1 MSLSD
6 REKQVLAAIIDHY
19 LLSGDTVGSR
29 TLVKKYGMNFSSA
42 TIRNVMADL
51 EDMGYITKTHTS
63 SGRAPTDRGY
73 KFYLNELIKIE
84 KLSREEM
91 DKIDMAY
98 ERKMNEI
105 ESVLKRTSRLL
116 SKLSTYAGIAIEPD
130 MKREKI
136 KKVEL
141 VHINDYLVM
150 AVIVMENS
158 AVRTK
163 KIQLESKMGEEEI
176 YKISKE
182 LNAKIKRDELLSHEV
197 EYFIREKN
205 EQGGTI
211 VDALEKEVYQDMEG
225 AFFVNG
231 TSEIF
236 KNKSVEEVKDAL
248 ELFSHKKNLREVF
261 ESIARNQGNEKGKV
275 HVIFGDELNI
285 HGLEDYSF
293 VYSVYRIGQSEG
305 IIGVIGPK
313 RMAYSKTVG
322 LVEYVTDE
330 VNKVIDEIER
340 EKDNE

>member
-6 REKQVLAAIIDHY
+6 REKQVLAAIIDYY
-19 LLSGDTVGSR
+19 LLCGDTVGSR

-51 EDMGYITKTHTS
+51 EDMGYIMKTHTS
-63 SGRAPTDRGY
+63 SGRVPTDMGY

-91 DKIDMAY
+91 NKIDMAY
-98 ERKMNEI
+98 EMKMKEI
-105 ESVLKRTSRLL
+105 ESVLKKTSRLL
-116 SKLSTYAGIAIEPD
+116 SKLSTYAGIVIEPD
-130 MKREKI
+130 IKREKI

-141 VHINDYLVM
+141 VHVNDYLIM

-163 KIQLESKMGEEEI
+163 KIQLETRMSEEDVYE
-176 YKISKE
+176 ISKD
-182 LNAKIKRDELLSHEV
+182 LNIKIKKEEMLSHEV
-197 EYFIREKN
+197 EHFIKEQN

-211 VDALEKEVYQDMEG
+211 VDTLEKEVYQDIEG

-236 KNKSVEEVKDAL
+236 KNKSVDEVKDAL

-261 ESIARNQGNEKGKV
+261 EIIARSRGDEKGKV

-285 HGLEDYSF
+285 QGLEDYSF
-293 VYSVYRIGQSEG
+293 VYSVYKIGQSEG

-340 EKDNE
+340 EKE

>member
-19 LLSGDTVGSR
+19 LSSGDTVGSR

-51 EDMGYITKTHTS
+51 EDLGYIMKTHTS
-63 SGRAPTDRGY
+63 SGRVPTDTGY

-91 DKIDMAY
+91 NKINTAY
-98 ERKMNEI
+98 EIKMNEI

-116 SKLSTYAGIAIEPD
+116 SKLSTYAGIVIEPD
-130 MKREKI
+130 IKREKI
-136 KKVEL
+136 KKVDL
-141 VHINDYLVM
+141 VHVNDYLIM

-163 KIQLESKMGEEEI
+163 KIHLESKISEDELQLL
-176 YKISKE
+176 SKE
-182 LNAKIKRDELLSHEV
+182 LNFKLKSGELLSHEL
-197 EYFIREKN
+197 ETYIKEQK
-205 EQGGTI
+205 EQGETIIGT
-211 VDALEKEVYQDMEG
+211 LEKEVYQDVEG
-225 AFFVNG
+225 EFFVNG

-236 KNKSVEEVKDAL
+236 KDKSVDEVKDAL
-248 ELFSHKKNLREVF
+248 ELFSHRKNLREVF
-261 ESIARNQGNEKGKV
+261 EVIARNRGGEKGKA
-275 HVIFGDELNI
+275 HVIFGDELSI

-293 VYSVYRIGQSEG
+293 VYSVYKIGQSEG
-305 IIGVIGPK
+305 IIGIIGPK

-322 LVEYVTDE
+322 LVEYVTHE
-330 VNKVIDEIER
+330 VNKVIDDIER
-340 EKDNE
+340 EK